1 MTTSSL
7 PATELADDRYAGL
20 DTWSDAAILGALIDG
35 QRRAVDAVTSA
46 LPAIA
51 EAAVLASAA
60 LSAGGR
66 LIYLASGSPALIAL
80 GDALEL
86 PQTFGIDRSQ
96 LLWLFSGG
104 EQTTQNLNGTS
115 EDDAG
120 LGRLHIASAEVGPAD
135 CVVAISASGSTPYTV
150 AGLGAARLAGATT
163 VAIAGNAG
171 APIFAEADVAILLD
185 VGAEVISGSTRM
197 GAGTAQ
203 KATLNLFSTLVGVK
217 LGHVHDNL
225 MVNVTADNEKLRQ
238 RAMRMVCRITGA
250 TPELAQRAL
259 TVTNGLVKPAAVL
272 AAGARD
278 RADADAIL
286 DRHGGRLRPA
296 LAELNARQRPAM
308 T

>member
-1 MTTSSL
+1 MIPSPL
-7 PATELADDRYAGL
+7 PATELADDRYSGL
-20 DTWSDAAILGALIDG
+20 DTWPDAAILGALIDG

-51 EAAVLASAA
+51 EAAELASAK

-86 PQTFGIDRSQ
+86 PQTFGIPRSQ

-104 EQTTQNLNGTS
+104 EQTTQNLNGAS

-120 LGRLHIASAEVGPAD
+120 LGALHIAEAGVGPGD
-135 CVVAISASGSTPYTV
+135 CIVAISASGSTPYTV
-150 AGLGAARLAGATT
+150 SGLRAARDAGAAT
-163 VAIAGNAG
+163 VAVAGNAG
-171 APIFAEADVAILLD
+171 APIFAATDVSILLD

-203 KATLNLFSTLVGVK
+203 KAALNLFSTLVGVK

-238 RAMRMVCRITGA
+238 RAVRMVCRITGA
-250 TPELAQRAL
+250 TPEIAQRAL
-259 TVTNGLVKPAAVL
+259 AQTGGAVKPAAIL

-278 RADADAIL
+278 HADADAIL
-286 DRHGGRLRPA
+286 GRNGGRLRPA
-296 LAELNARQRPAM
+296 LAELAARQRPAIA
-308 T
+308 